1 MTEPKAAI
9 AALTFVLLAPQGALA
24 QIASKVEAGTVMTQ
38 QDGEVPASI
47 FSVAP
52 GIRVELPYLALA
64 AQGSAWL
71 TGQQWQIAD
80 GTLSGTLVTPTIRHF
95 RGELIGNA
103 SRAFFDQ
110 SLQNDQLDA
119 QARLHMLFSQKGGFW
134 VGGGMARPWRI
145 AVVSS
150 VDVTGGGAWTRVGDA
165 MLSGTYTNF
174 FFTKVA
180 ATRDSTG
187 AAQPCGTHNEPLSLS
202 NGSTGNLSSSSAAV
216 SASDCRRQSRFSDLE
231 GSVNWAYGWL
241 ELTGQA
247 GYRFG
252 DSYDV
257 TPDSRRWAA
266 GSAVIWLTDR
276 VAAVMGGGRVPANPS
291 RGLPARNYANFGLML
306 SYSSI
311 PRTTVPVKPLTVAA
325 VKDFEVRA
333 LATGTQKITVRVGG
347 VETVEVMGD
356 FSDWTPLVLMRRGR
370 DLWDITLPVSA
381 GVHEINIR
389 LDGGPWVAPPGL
401 PTRRDNFNGDVGLL
415 VVP

>member
-9 AALTFVLLAPQGALA
+9 AALTLVLLAPQGALA
-24 QIASKVEAGTVMTQ
+24 QIASKLQASSITTQ
-38 QDGEVPASI
+38 QDGEMPASV

-52 GIRVELPYLALA
+52 GIRVDLPYLALA
-64 AQGSAWL
+64 AHGSAWL

-80 GTLSGTLVTPTIRHF
+80 GTLSGTLLTPTLKHF
-95 RGELIGNA
+95 RGEVIGNA
-103 SRAFFDQ
+103 SRAFFDR
-110 SLQNDQLDA
+110 SLENDQFDA
-119 QARLHMLFSQKGGFW
+119 QARLHMLFAQNGGIW
-134 VGGGMARPWRI
+134 VGGGVARPWRI
-145 AVVSS
+145 AVVSA

-165 MLSGTYTNF
+165 TFSGTYTNF

-180 ATRDSTG
+180 ASRDSTG
-187 AAQPCGTHNEPLSLS
+187 TTQTCGTHNEPLSIAAS
-202 NGSTGNLSSSSAAV
+202 SGSSLSSSSTATAT
-216 SASDCRRQSRFSDLE
+216 DCRRQSRFSDIE

-266 GSAVIWLTDR
+266 GTAVLWITNR
-276 VAAVMGGGRVPANPS
+276 VAAVMGGGRIPANPS

-311 PRTTVPVKPLTVAA
+311 PRTTVPVAPMTIAA
-325 VKDFEVRA
+325 VKAFEVRP

-356 FSDWTPLVLMRRGR
+356 FSDWMPLVLMRRGR
-370 DLWDITLPVSA
+370 DLWDITLPVTT
-381 GVHEINIR
+381 GVHEIKLR
-389 LDGGPWVAPPGL
+389 LDGGQWLAPPGL
-401 PTRRDNFNGDVGLL
+401 PTRRDSFNGDVGLL

>member
-1 MTEPKAAI
+1 MTGPKAAI

-24 QIASKVEAGTVMTQ
+24 QIASKLQAGTVMTQ
-38 QDGEVPASI
+38 QDGELPASV

-52 GIRVELPYLALA
+52 GIRVDLPYFALA
-64 AQGSAWL
+64 AHGSAWL

-80 GTLSGTLVTPTIRHF
+80 GTLSGTLMTPTVNHF
-95 RGELIGNA
+95 RGEFIGNA

-119 QARLHMLFSQKGGFW
+119 QARLHMLFSQRGGIW
-134 VGGGMARPWRI
+134 LGAGMARPWRI

-150 VDVTGGGAWTRVGDA
+150 VDVSGGGAWTRLGDA

-187 AAQPCGTHNEPLSLS
+187 AIQSCAAHNDPVSLS
-202 NGSTGNLSSSSAAV
+202 NSGNALASSSAA
-216 SASDCRRQSRFSDLE
+216 ASPNDCRRQSRFSDIE
-231 GSVNWAYGWL
+231 GTVNWAHGWL
-241 ELTGQA
+241 ELTGEA

-257 TPDSRRWAA
+257 TADSRRWAA
-266 GSAVIWLTDR
+266 GSAVIWLTNR

-311 PRTTVPVKPLTVAA
+311 PRKTVPVKPLTVAA
-325 VKDFEVRA
+325 VRDFEVRT

-370 DLWDITLPVSA
+370 DLWDITLPVTA
-381 GVHEINIR
+381 GVHEINLR

-401 PTRRDNFNGDVGLL
+401 PTRRDSFNGDVGLL
-415 VVP
+415 VVQ